1 VARPAPKESGHLWSI
16 SHPTLN
22 RKDAYVN
29 NQVGLPIVVM
39 TQLEYCPERGKRFV
53 TCFKAP
59 AWWTRKKPEGR
70 FQNPWGEW
78 LTMKKYISE
87 VTKADKKWT
96 KPHEPILAKCPL
108 VAQLLTDAWWDDGT
122 AREVCT
128 MTVRVGLES
137 TQINVN
143 DAANEQSI
151 TTNAGSLAEALEL
164 LEEALA
170 AGRNLW
176 RKWGNF
182 KKRK

>member
-1 VARPAPKESGHLWSI
+1 M
-16 SHPTLN
+16 
-22 RKDAYVN
+22 
-29 NQVGLPIVVM
+29 VVF
-39 TQLEYCPERGKRFV
+39 TKLEWCEERRQFFT

-59 AWWTRKKPEGR
+59 AWWMRKKNEGR
-70 FQNPWGEW
+70 FQNPYGEW
-78 LTMKKYISE
+78 QEMKKYITE
-87 VTKADKKWT
+87 VTAKDKKWV
-96 KPHEPILAKCPL
+96 KPHEPFLKNCPL

-128 MTVRVGLES
+128 LTVRVGLDT

-151 TTNAGSLAEALEL
+151 TTTAGSFEEALAL

>member
-1 VARPAPKESGHLWSI
+1 MT
-16 SHPTLN
+16 TLSWC
-22 RKDAYVN
+22 D
-29 NQVGLPIVVM
+29 
-39 TQLEYCPERGKRFV
+39 ERQHYFT

-59 AWWTRKKPEGR
+59 AWWMRRRPEG
-70 FQNPWGEW
+70 QHSNPYGEW
-78 LTMKKYISE
+78 CAMKKYISE
-87 VTKADKKWT
+87 VTKADKKWA
-96 KPHEPILAKCPL
+96 KPAEPILAKCPL
-108 VAQLLTDAWWDDGT
+108 VSQLLTDAWWDDGT

-128 MTVRVGLES
+128 MTVRVGIDT

-151 TTNAGSLAEALEL
+151 TTTAGSLMEALEL
-164 LEEALA
+164 LEDALA